1 MTRIGW
7 IILWCG
13 SSLAAADMTV
23 DQAVSRLLKDL
34 DQVEIMAVPVPSTN
48 QSGQPARMDAG
59 NRQPQS
65 LPANMQVQ
73 TNGTHRVRR
82 GETLDMVIRRLMP
95 QSPLQRN
102 LLRSAFVKAN
112 PHAFRRNNPNWMY
125 AGTVLQIP
133 DVEHLRQVIFKET
146 PGRLKKDLSDG
157 KADWIRFP

>member
-1 MTRIGW
+1 MTHLVW
-7 IILWCG
+7 IILWIG
-13 SSLAAADMTV
+13 SSTAVASDMTV
-23 DQAVSRLLKDL
+23 DQAVSRLLKDI
-34 DQVEIMAVPVPSTN
+34 DQVEIMTVPVPSAD
-48 QSGQPARMDAG
+48 QKEPRGAG
-59 NRQPQS
+59 VQPQN

-95 QSPLQRN
+95 SSPLQRN

-125 AGTVLQIP
+125 AGSVLQVP

-146 PGRLKKDLSDG
+146 PGQLKKNISDE